1 MTPDT
6 IPFVL
11 FGGAF
16 LIACGLYALG
26 KMLDAARKIAP

>member
-1 MTPDT
+1 MTADT

-16 LIACGLYALG
+16 LICAALWALG

>member
-16 LIACGLYALG
+16 LIACGLFAL
-26 KMLDAARKIAP
+26 ARALRVKI